1 MKFLGR
7 LLLGV
12 VLLSFTGAVLTF
24 GVKRF
29 IDAREELAER
39 KPRPPAEREQVV
51 NAHPLRAVV
60 TRPQLL
66 VYGEIRSWRTVELRA
81 PAAGRLVQVDP
92 RFRDGSR
99 VLANADLVS
108 IDPADSEARKTDAAA
123 VVSEA
128 DAEVAEAREAVG
140 AAEQELN
147 AAERQRALRQQSLE
161 RQRALLSKGYATR
174 ADIEAAELSLAG
186 AEQSVL
192 NRAQMVITARKRVER
207 ADLKHARANITL
219 SDADRDVGDTRV
231 TAPFAGT
238 LTAVDATLGRLVA
251 VNEKLGELID
261 PTALEVV
268 FRVSNRQF
276 SHLLDESGQLQPL
289 PLKAR
294 LQLGSREILAT
305 GTIDRVDAVVGSGQS
320 GRRLFGR
327 LDASAKVVLR
337 PGDFVAV
344 SVTEAPL
351 KNVAVVPS
359 TAVGAD
365 GSVLVIGNDGRLS
378 ELKVTIARRQGDE
391 LVLANVPFGQQIVAQ
406 RLPQLSEGV
415 RVRVH
420 GGAVSVAEMKPQ
432 SKTIE
437 LEPARRDQLIQI
449 IAASKRLP
457 EERKQAILE
466 MLSRPQ
472 VPRRL
477 VERIEARI
485 RQARGS

>member
-1 MKFLGR
+1 M
-7 LLLGV
+7 GV
-12 VLLSFTGAVLTF
+12 VLVTVTAAVLVF
-24 GVKRF
+24 GAKRF

-39 KPRPPAEREQVV
+39 KPRPPTEREQVV
-51 NAHPLRAVV
+51 NAHTLRAVV
-60 TRPQLL
+60 TRPQL
-66 VYGEIRSWRTVELRA
+66 VAYGEIRSWRTVELRA

-92 RFRDGSR
+92 QFRDGNR
-99 VLANADLVS
+99 VRANADLVS

-140 AAEQELN
+140 AAEQELS
-147 AAERQRALRQQSLE
+147 AAERQRVLRQQSLE
-161 RQRALLSKGYATR
+161 RQRALLAKGYATR
-174 ADIEAAELSLAG
+174 ADIEAAELALAG
-186 AEQSVL
+186 ADQSVL

-207 ADLKHARANITL
+207 ADLKLERANITL

-231 TAPFAGT
+231 TAPFDGT
-238 LTAVDATLGRLVA
+238 LTGIDATLGRLVS

-276 SHLLDESGQLQPL
+276 AHLLDESGQLQPL
-289 PLKAR
+289 PLEVR
-294 LQLGSREILAT
+294 LRLGSREITAK
-305 GTIDRVDAVVGSGQS
+305 GTIDRVDAVVGTGQS
-320 GRRLFGR
+320 GRVLFGR
-327 LDASAKVVLR
+327 LDTANKVVLR

-344 SVTEAPL
+344 TVTEAPL
-351 KNVAVVPS
+351 TDVAVVPA

-365 GSVLVIGNDGRLS
+365 GSVLLIGDDGRLS
-378 ELKVTIARRQGDE
+378 EFKATIARRQGDE
-391 LVLANVPFGQQIVAQ
+391 FVLAKVPFGQQIVAQ

-415 RVRVH
+415 RVKAQ
-420 GGAVSVAEMKPQ
+420 GGAESVADTPPQ
-432 SKTIE
+432 SKTIA
-437 LEPARRDQLIQI
+437 LEPERRDRLIEI
-449 IAASKRLP
+449 ISAAKRLP

-466 MLSRPQ
+466 MLARPE

-485 RQARGS
+485 REARGS